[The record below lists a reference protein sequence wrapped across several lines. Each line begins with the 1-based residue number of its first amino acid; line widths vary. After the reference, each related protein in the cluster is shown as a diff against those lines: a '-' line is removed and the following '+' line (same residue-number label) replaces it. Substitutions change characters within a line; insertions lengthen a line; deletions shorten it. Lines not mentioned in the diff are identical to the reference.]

1 MRCRQVAGDTA
12 DNDSE
17 NLKTM
22 KKILILILLSTL
34 FACQKE
40 PVFTLAESS
49 FRQSYHGHYI
59 LVENMPKDR
68 MELKRL
74 MIHHF
79 LHLTSTID
87 SLQTSPDLTGVYC
100 TFLKSTSSTRKRFS
114 FQSTEE
120 RYGRDTYFGAGER
133 NSFGWY
139 NNRTLI
145 GKMSVTRCE
154 KHETTLNAV
163 MSINLGT
170 NNDDFR
176 EGKINNERIIL
187 FDECETD
194 WNKYL
199 KAKKNEELEK
209 YFIEQKKETQKV
221 MVPVFEFLQ

>member
-1 MRCRQVAGDTA
+1 MI
-12 DNDSE
+12 
-17 NLKTM
+17 
-22 KKILILILLSTL
+22 KKILILILPSVL
-34 FACQKE
+34 FACQKKE
-40 PVFTLAESS
+40 PIFTLVESS
-49 FRQSYHGHYI
+49 YAKGAYI

-68 MELKRL
+68 MELKQL

-79 LHLTSTID
+79 LHLTSAID
-87 SLQTSPDLTGVYC
+87 SLQTYPDVTGVYC
-100 TFLKSTSSTRKRFS
+100 TFLKSTCSTRKRFGPIK
-114 FQSTEE
+114 EE
-120 RYGRDTYFGAGER
+120 RGRDTYLGAGER

-145 GKMSVTRCE
+145 GDIYVKRCE
-154 KHETTLNAV
+154 EYGTELRAV

-176 EGKINNERIIL
+176 GGKMNEEIIIL

-199 KAKKNEELEK
+199 KATKNEELEK

-221 MVPVFEFLQ
+221 MCPVFKFLL